1 MSEADERARLS
12 RVAGERWAAIG
23 PLAQLKALG
32 GHRFLQQVIAGA
44 WPEPPI
50 CATLGFRFVS
60 AEPGSAVVA
69 MQPHPG
75 HYNLIG
81 TVHGGVHAT
90 LLDTAMAC
98 AILANLPPGQGFT
111 TLEIKISFV
120 RGLTEATG
128 EVRAEG
134 SVINQG
140 RTIATAEGRLSDSQG
155 KLIAHG
161 TTTCLMM
168 PLE

>member
-1 MSEADERARLS
+1 M
-12 RVAGERWAAIG
+12 
-23 PLAQLKALG
+23 LASL
-32 GHRFLQQVIAGA
+32 VN
-44 WPEPPI
+44 
-50 CATLGFRFVS
+50 VS
-60 AEPGSAVVA
+60 SVFGMMGYPTQSA
-69 MQPHPG
+69 
-75 HYNLIG
+75 YN
-81 TVHGGVHAT
+81 ASNY
-90 LLDTAMAC
+90 A
-98 AILANLPPGQGFT
+98 
-111 TLEIKISFV
+111 V

-155 KLIAHG
+155 KLLAHG